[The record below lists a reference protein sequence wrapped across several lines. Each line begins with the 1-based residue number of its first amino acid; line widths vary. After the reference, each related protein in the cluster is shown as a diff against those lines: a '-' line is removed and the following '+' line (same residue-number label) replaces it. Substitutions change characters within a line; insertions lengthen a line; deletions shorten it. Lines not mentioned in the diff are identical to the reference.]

1 MALFM
6 CVLRTNLL
14 PSQACSK
21 MVFNH
26 SIKNQALHKNLEQ
39 LKRKKSCSCSSVFM
53 EPPAP
58 HWLNPTS
65 FSFLLLKGKMNVWG
79 IGWCYQHNKG
89 VFKLVFSLTEGD
101 QQSFWVSFSWAK
113 TRKKWPYF
121 LYQTAGLLQRRRE
134 PRQGDNP
141 CWFYRKCLFWQMTD
155 TFLAAD
161 LQRFVQKNTL
171 KSQTRKTDSLYFC
184 RAFCRPLRTKCRRLN
199 KRTPL
204 RLCCGFVAPG
214 HISNPTTWAAVV
226 VWPQSGHSHS
236 HESCCGSFACSHHYR
251 RKPELG

>member
-1 MALFM
+1 MQTGKESPSFLKISMMIKKKKSTLIISVEICKHRSWEQSCLGNAISCWHMFYRYFLDLQTSWLYL
-6 CVLRTNLL
+6 CVCWEQICCLSRLVQKWFLITL
-14 PSQACSK
+14 SK
-21 MVFNH
+21 IRLC
-26 SIKNQALHKNLEQ
+26 IKIWNSWRE
-39 LKRKKSCSCSSVFM
+39 KKSCSCSSVFM

-89 VFKLVFSLTEGD
+89 IFKLVFSLTEGD

-141 CWFYRKCLFWQMTD
+141 CWFYRKCLFKKKWQTH
-155 TFLAAD
+155 F
-161 LQRFVQKNTL
+161 
-171 KSQTRKTDSLYFC
+171 
-184 RAFCRPLRTKCRRLN
+184 
-199 KRTPL
+199 
-204 RLCCGFVAPG
+204 
-214 HISNPTTWAAVV
+214 
-226 VWPQSGHSHS
+226 
-236 HESCCGSFACSHHYR
+236 
-251 RKPELG
+251 